1 MILYSSQ
8 IILLNGV
15 FMKIDFYYW
24 NYMCPLNHEMIELLK
39 KYQEK
44 IEIYFHDITENKKLA
59 IQLRIFFS
67 YINNN

>member
-44 IEIYFHDITENKKLA
+44 IEIYFHDITENKK
-59 IQLRIFFS
+59 
-67 YINNN
+67 

>member
-44 IEIYFHDITENKKLA
+44 LKSTFMT
-59 IQLRIFFS
+59 
-67 YINNN
+67 

>member
-44 IEIYFHDITENKKLA
+44 IEIYFHDIKRAPLNFLKNIGSVSLPW
-59 IQLRIFFS
+59 
-67 YINNN
+67 